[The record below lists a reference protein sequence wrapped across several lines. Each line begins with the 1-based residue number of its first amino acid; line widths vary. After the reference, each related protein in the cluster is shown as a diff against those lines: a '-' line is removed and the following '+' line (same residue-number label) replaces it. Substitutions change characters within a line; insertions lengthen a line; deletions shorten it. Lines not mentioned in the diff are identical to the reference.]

1 MSKYQAQKFT
11 YLRHSYGE
19 KLVGGYQ
26 RDADS
31 QTSTQFQEL
40 NLEQLRNSGNFTKSV
55 NTDHVNSQPPGVDL
69 RSYLSPVVDHSTTAS
84 CTVDTIVAAAA
95 YLVQRHQQQ
104 EVSFSSWFLYYNARE
119 LRGAVGKDVVTAEI
133 EGAAEIEVV
142 TEQFD
147 RLTVRPSRS
156 EEFGEE
162 ILNKNAGEDGGVS
175 FVQTMKALQNQGLCS
190 TDFWQD
196 YPATVNISPPETAY
210 QNIFPFP
217 WELPQKITP
226 DLDCLKQVL
235 AWGYPIAL
243 GLAIFESLGE
253 VAEDGVVAFPEVDR
267 EDYLGSHALLVVGY
281 SDIDEVVI
289 ARNTWGSNWGDRGY
303 CYLPYEYF
311 RQPDLL
317 GNAWILCQHQDLP
330 TSQDHWLNGDSIF
343 YQDEFLDELD
353 LDLADNLSSELPS
366 DTAIDILES
375 LEEDHDYLS
384 ASDLSDLDL
393 I

>member
-11 YLRHSYGE
+11 HLRHSYGE

-26 RDADS
+26 RDTDS
-31 QTSTQFQEL
+31 QTPTQFKEL
-40 NLEQLRNSGNFTKSV
+40 NLEQLRNSGNFAKSV
-55 NTDHVNSQPPGVDL
+55 NADQTNDLPLGVDL
-69 RSYLSPVVDHSTTAS
+69 RGYLSPVVDHSTTAS
-84 CTVDTIVAAAA
+84 CAVDAIVAAAA
-95 YLVQRHQQQ
+95 YLIKRHQQQ
-104 EVSFSSWFLYYNARE
+104 EVSFSSWFLYYNARI
-119 LRGAVGKDVVTAEI
+119 LSGAITESTAE
-133 EGAAEIEVV
+133 
-142 TEQFD
+142 D
-147 RLTVRPSRS
+147 
-156 EEFGEE
+156 
-162 ILNKNAGEDGGVS
+162 AGVN
-175 FVQTMKALQNQGLCS
+175 FAQAMQALQQQGLCPP
-190 TDFWQD
+190 DFWQD
-196 YPATVNISPPETAY
+196 HPATINEKPPETAY
-210 QNIFPFP
+210 QGIVPFS
-217 WELPQKITP
+217 WEQPQKITT

-243 GLAIFESLGE
+243 GFVIFESLGE

-267 EDYLGSHALLVVGY
+267 EDFLGSHALLLVGY

-317 GNAWILCQHQDLP
+317 GDAWILRQHQDLP
-330 TSQDHWLNGDSIF
+330 ASQDHWLNGDSIF

-353 LDLADNLSSELPS
+353 LDLADDLSSELPT

-393 I
+393 T